1 MERVLTDTG
10 IWYGLF
16 DHADPYFAQAQTK
29 VEYLDLAQVVLPWPI
44 LYETLGTRLVRNVP
58 ALRRFESYLKK
69 PHVTLLEDA
78 LYRDAAL
85 DLTMDSSINRF
96 RPLSLVDCVLR
107 LMLDDVNTKIDYL
120 MTFNPGD
127 FADVCRRRHIELL

>member
-16 DHADPYFAQAQTK
+16 DQGDQYFARAQTK
-29 VEYLDLAQVVLPWPI
+29 VDYLDLFQVVLPWPI
-44 LYETLGTRLVRNVP
+44 LYETLGTRFVRNAP

-85 DLTMDSSINRF
+85 DLTMDSSINRS

-107 LMLDDVNTKIDYL
+107 LMLDDVNTKIYYL
-120 MTFNPGD
+120 ITFNPGD
-127 FADVCRRRHIELL
+127 FADVCRRRRIELL